1 MRKLIKFIP
10 PVLIGSSMARKRR
23 GRKTQRRRRSQGINL
38 VNAGELYLQT
48 AVLTRGLGG
57 VNPLSFFTGVEAFN
71 KQTGT
76 GTGQKGQAVPMY
88 SSAISYGYNPTGAS
102 LTVPELFGAGSANA
116 QQAQAQLIQNFK
128 DNWFSMAVQTIG
140 VRAGFAIGKKLLS
153 KQRTFVNKGLKMTGI
168 GSMVK
173 V

>member
-1 MRKLIKFIP
+1 
-10 PVLIGSSMARKRR
+10 MARKRK
-23 GRKTQRRRRSQGINL
+23 GQKTQRRRRSQGINL

-57 VNPLSFFTGVEAFN
+57 TNPLSFFTGVEQFN
-71 KQTGT
+71 KQVGVGT
-76 GTGQKGQAVPMY
+76 GNKGQQVPMY
-88 SSAISYGYNPTGAS
+88 SNAISYGYNPSGAS
-102 LTVPELFGAGSANA
+102 ITVPELFGAGGVSAT
-116 QQAQAQLIQNFK
+116 QAQAQLVQNFK
-128 DNWFSMAVQTIG
+128 DNWFSMTVQTVA

>member
-1 MRKLIKFIP
+1 
-10 PVLIGSSMARKRR
+10 MARRR
-23 GRKTQRRRRSQGINL
+23 TRRKTQRRRRTQGINL

-57 VNPLSFFTGVEAFN
+57 VNPLSFFTGVEQFN
-71 KQTGT
+71 KQIGT
-76 GTGQKGQAVPMY
+76 SGKGQMPVY
-88 SSAISYGYNPTGAS
+88 SGQASIGYNPAGGS
-102 LTVPELFGAGSANA
+102 ITVPELFGAGSANA

-128 DNWFSMAVQTIG
+128 DNWFSMTVQTIG

-153 KQRTFVNKGLKMTGI
+153 KQRTFVNKGLKMTGV
-168 GSMVK
+168 GSMVR